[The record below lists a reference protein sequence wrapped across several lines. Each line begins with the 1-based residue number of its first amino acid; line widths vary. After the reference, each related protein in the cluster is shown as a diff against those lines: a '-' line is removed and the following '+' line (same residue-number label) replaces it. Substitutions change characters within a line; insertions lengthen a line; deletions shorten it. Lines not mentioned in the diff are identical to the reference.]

1 MFGFFSSKK
10 PPKEELFVDGE
21 IERMTAD
28 APPHVQ
34 ALHMILEQGLV
45 DQATEVLMQYDRFRN
60 EFAVYFKRNES
71 YEEVLSPPPSLF
83 GAIQAMLVSAG
94 HLRLPE
100 DEGQFV
106 FPRETGGRLRYSIA
120 IEDEGATMALSMLG
134 YC

>member
-1 MFGFFSSKK
+1 MFGFFSKK
-10 PPKEELFVDGE
+10 TPPKEELREDGE
-21 IERMTAD
+21 VDRMAPD

-45 DQATEVLMQYDRFRN
+45 DRASEVLMQYDRFRN
-60 EFAVYFKRNES
+60 EFAVYFKRDES
-71 YEEVLSPPPSLF
+71 YELILTPPPSLF
-83 GAIQAMLVSAG
+83 HPLQMMLASAG

-100 DEGQFV
+100 DDGQFI
-106 FPRETGGRLRYSIA
+106 FPRETGGRLRYSVA